1 MDSANIEKSKKEA
14 NDIWENQ
21 LKNEFTDYIKNCLMT
36 TLKSLN
42 AELNNFDNT
51 MKSHIQ
57 TLDKNIE
64 KKFDEQLSQI
74 KEQINNNEN
83 NNNHNPVFIQSNAP

>member
-21 LKNEFTDYIKNCLMT
+21 LKNEFTKYIQDQLMI
-36 TLKSLN
+36 TLDSLN
-42 AELNNFDNT
+42 KELNTLDNQ

-57 TLDKNIE
+57 TLDKDFQ

-83 NNNHNPVFIQSNAP
+83 NNNQNPLFIQLNNQ